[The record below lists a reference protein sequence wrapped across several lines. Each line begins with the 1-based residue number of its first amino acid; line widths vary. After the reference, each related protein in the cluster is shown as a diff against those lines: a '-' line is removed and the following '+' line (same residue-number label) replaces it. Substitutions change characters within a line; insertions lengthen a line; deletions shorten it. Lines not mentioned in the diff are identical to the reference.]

1 MSLPKKPT
9 MTEKRIAAN
18 RANGKRS
25 HGPAT
30 PEGWE
35 RIRAANTRHG
45 FYSQAEAVA
54 LACLGEDAAELER
67 LRQNLHDDW
76 QPPSGLEE
84 ELVEHL
90 VQVVWRWKR
99 AGRMQEGFALRQA
112 KDVNLTREDR
122 LHAHM
127 MRLKMTEESL
137 RLLAQSVARE
147 YYVTT
152 SADLEKMKSLHQEG
166 VMKEMGEIAL
176 ALFYRLEEPGE
187 KDKDGRRIDPQEAGR
202 RVLVRIKEIF
212 GLSSD
217 FAPKANVAPES
228 SQPPGSQQV
237 RFVDSDGVPRTPE
250 IGDPDTSGQVA
261 GATPGSQQDAQAGV
275 APDFS
280 PAPADPSR
288 CSGQALKVGAAQ
300 PAAAEGPPSR
310 FTPAEWEARER
321 ARQLLENL
329 LTRQVEIYEAQRKAI
344 LKESL
349 AGPSP
354 FERAAEIA
362 LAHPNAALMQRMEES
377 SFRQIWRITNLLLKI
392 KRQGREAESWENPAR
407 GQNVHEN
414 TAA

>member
-1 MSLPKKPT
+1 MSLRKKTT
-9 MTEKRIAAN
+9 MTQEKIAAN
-18 RANGKRS
+18 QANGRRS

-30 PEGWE
+30 PQGRE

-137 RLLAQSVARE
+137 RLLVQSVARE

-217 FAPKANVAPES
+217 FAPKANVAPGS
-228 SQPPGSQQV
+228 SQPPGSQQ
-237 RFVDSDGVPRTPE
+237 G
-250 IGDPDTSGQVA
+250 A

>member
-137 RLLAQSVARE
+137 RLLVQSVARE

-187 KDKDGRRIDPQEAGR
+187 KDEHGRRIDPQEAGR

-217 FAPKANVAPES
+217 FAPKANVAPGS
-228 SQPPGSQQV
+228 SQPPGSQQ
-237 RFVDSDGVPRTPE
+237 G
-250 IGDPDTSGQVA
+250 A

>member
-1 MSLPKKPT
+1 MSLRKKTT
-9 MTEKRIAAN
+9 MTQEKIAAN
-18 RANGKRS
+18 QANGRRS

-30 PEGWE
+30 PQGRE

-137 RLLAQSVARE
+137 RLLVQSVARE

-187 KDKDGRRIDPQEAGR
+187 KDEHGRRIDPQEAGR

-217 FAPKANVAPES
+217 FAPKANVAPGS
-228 SQPPGSQQV
+228 SQPPGSQQ
-237 RFVDSDGVPRTPE
+237 G
-250 IGDPDTSGQVA
+250 A

-362 LAHPNAALMQRMEES
+362 LAHPNAALMQRMGES

>member
-1 MSLPKKPT
+1 MSLRKKTT
-9 MTEKRIAAN
+9 MTQEKIAAN
-18 RANGKRS
+18 QANGRRS

-30 PEGWE
+30 PQGRE

-187 KDKDGRRIDPQEAGR
+187 KDEHGRRIDPQEAGR

-217 FAPKANVAPES
+217 FAPKANVAPGS
-228 SQPPGSQQV
+228 SQPPGSQQ
-237 RFVDSDGVPRTPE
+237 G
-250 IGDPDTSGQVA
+250 A

-362 LAHPNAALMQRMEES
+362 LAHPNAALMQRMGES

>member
-1 MSLPKKPT
+1 MSLRKKTT
-9 MTEKRIAAN
+9 MTQEKIAAN
-18 RANGKRS
+18 QANGRRS

-30 PEGWE
+30 PQGRE

-187 KDKDGRRIDPQEAGR
+187 KDEHGRRIDPQEAGR

-217 FAPKANVAPES
+217 FAPKANVAPGS
-228 SQPPGSQQV
+228 SQPPGSQQ
-237 RFVDSDGVPRTPE
+237 G
-250 IGDPDTSGQVA
+250 A

>member
-1 MSLPKKPT
+1 MSLRKKTT
-9 MTEKRIAAN
+9 MTQEKIAAN
-18 RANGKRS
+18 QANGRRS

-30 PEGWE
+30 PQGRE

-217 FAPKANVAPES
+217 FAPKANVAPGS
-228 SQPPGSQQV
+228 SQPPGSQQ
-237 RFVDSDGVPRTPE
+237 G
-250 IGDPDTSGQVA
+250 A

>member
-1 MSLPKKPT
+1 MSLRKKTT
-9 MTEKRIAAN
+9 MTQEKIAAN
-18 RANGKRS
+18 QANGRRS

-30 PEGWE
+30 PQGRE

-187 KDKDGRRIDPQEAGR
+187 KDEHGRRIDPQEAGR

-217 FAPKANVAPES
+217 FAPKANVAPGS
-228 SQPPGSQQV
+228 SQPPGSQQ
-237 RFVDSDGVPRTPE
+237 G
-250 IGDPDTSGQVA
+250 A

-392 KRQGREAESWENPAR
+392 KHQAREKESCGNPAR
-407 GQNVHEN
+407 CQNVHEK

>member
-1 MSLPKKPT
+1 
-9 MTEKRIAAN
+9 
-18 RANGKRS
+18 
-25 HGPAT
+25 
-30 PEGWE
+30 
-35 RIRAANTRHG
+35 
-45 FYSQAEAVA
+45 
-54 LACLGEDAAELER
+54 
-67 LRQNLHDDW
+67 
-76 QPPSGLEE
+76 LEE

-137 RLLAQSVARE
+137 RLLVQSVARE

-187 KDKDGRRIDPQEAGR
+187 KDEHGRRIDPQEAGR

-217 FAPKANVAPES
+217 FAPKANVAPGS
-228 SQPPGSQQV
+228 SQPPGSQQ
-237 RFVDSDGVPRTPE
+237 G
-250 IGDPDTSGQVA
+250 A

>member
-1 MSLPKKPT
+1 
-9 MTEKRIAAN
+9 
-18 RANGKRS
+18 
-25 HGPAT
+25 
-30 PEGWE
+30 
-35 RIRAANTRHG
+35 
-45 FYSQAEAVA
+45 
-54 LACLGEDAAELER
+54 
-67 LRQNLHDDW
+67 
-76 QPPSGLEE
+76 
-84 ELVEHL
+84 
-90 VQVVWRWKR
+90 
-99 AGRMQEGFALRQA
+99 
-112 KDVNLTREDR
+112 
-122 LHAHM
+122 
-127 MRLKMTEESL
+127 
-137 RLLAQSVARE
+137 VARE

-187 KDKDGRRIDPQEAGR
+187 KDEHGRRIDPQEAGR

-217 FAPKANVAPES
+217 FAPKANVAPGS
-228 SQPPGSQQV
+228 SQPPGSQQ
-237 RFVDSDGVPRTPE
+237 G
-250 IGDPDTSGQVA
+250 A